1 MNSIMSVKIDVLKYF
16 NDIPVIND
24 EKEDS
29 NSGVRR

>member
-1 MNSIMSVKIDVLKYF
+1 MSIKNDVLKHF
-16 NDIPVIND
+16 NDIPIMIN